1 MLSTGRFREFI
12 SAIVMIRNEEV
23 EDQTL
28 WEYWLHKDFERTFQ
42 EFREAM
48 SAELSE
54 ETSEEDLCEIV
65 RQSQEI
71 LAGVLPKDAGND
83 ERRR

>member
-48 SAELSE
+48 SAGPSG
-54 ETSEEDLCEIV
+54 ETSEEDLREIV

-71 LAGVLPKDAGND
+71 LAGVLPKDVGND